1 MDAHASFSCRAV
13 RCSTGSFT
21 SRCCHCSSAIMVL
34 LATSAAMKRIVL
46 IAKSSSLHQPRR
58 ARFGSVQLYSSS
70 LRYHVRFPSACAAT
84 AVRSASAAAYPRAL
98 SALTPLC
105 RVVFFIVI
113 YTELNA
119 RAWTHTARPRR
130 PASARPGPAGAA
142 RACAHR
148 CRGPAPARRA
158 APGRRATATGRRDAR
173 QPNRH
178 ARPRHAPRRRP

>member
-1 MDAHASFSCRAV
+1 
-13 RCSTGSFT
+13 
-21 SRCCHCSSAIMVL
+21 MVL

-158 APGRRATATGRRDAR
+158 APTRDGDGPTRRAATEPACAPAPRPAPSSVAPRPSPTHPTPADAR
-173 QPNRH
+173 G
-178 ARPRHAPRRRP
+178 